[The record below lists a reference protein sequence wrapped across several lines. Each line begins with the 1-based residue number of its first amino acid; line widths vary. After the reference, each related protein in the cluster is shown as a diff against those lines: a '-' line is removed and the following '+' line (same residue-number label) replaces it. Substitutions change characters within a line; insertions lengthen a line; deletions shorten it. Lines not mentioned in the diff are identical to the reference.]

1 MGGEKRTFIGGPLS
15 LHHVDVFKRQVFHHF
30 IFSINR
36 LGSQL
41 NIRNIILAQKE
52 IDAEKESFSREL
64 IARDIVYP
72 SQGGLLE
79 TMARRWIEDITAVAG
94 NRIFERLHVVR
105 ARFLTAVELQYGY
118 STFQDAVVV
127 LAFFSIFY
135 SNILIGIKHI
145 CDHIFRKD
153 DLSL

>member
-15 LHHVDVFKRQVFHHF
+15 LHHVDVFERQGFYHF

-36 LGSQL
+36 LSSQL
-41 NIRNIILAQKE
+41 NIRNIIRAQEE

-79 TMARRWIEDITAVAG
+79 TMARSWIEDITAVAG

-105 ARFLTAVELQYGY
+105 ARFLDRK
-118 STFQDAVVV
+118 SVV
-127 LAFFSIFY
+127 
-135 SNILIGIKHI
+135 
-145 CDHIFRKD
+145 
-153 DLSL
+153 

>member
-1 MGGEKRTFIGGPLS
+1 MLKRI
-15 LHHVDVFKRQVFHHF
+15 
-30 IFSINR
+30 
-36 LGSQL
+36 
-41 NIRNIILAQKE
+41 
-52 IDAEKESFSREL
+52 FSREL

-79 TMARRWIEDITAVAG
+79 TMARSWIEDITAVAG

-127 LAFFSIFY
+127 LAFFSIFTAI
-135 SNILIGIKHI
+135 S
-145 CDHIFRKD
+145 
-153 DLSL
+153 